1 MKTRLVECVCQG
13 GWIICQGG
21 LKSGSYIV
29 MVDVSNSVSSG
40 LVISKRTSLNTVFFV
55 GEAYSEAR
63 ILTKV
68 GLAAGCIC
76 YTTLSNALSI
86 LSPSWKIQEEEDTR
100 LVSFFKQRT
109 WNGRIAS
116 YSLCYPPERS
126 QPLHRRSKMGL
137 KSSTILPV
145 GDP

>member
-1 MKTRLVECVCQG
+1 
-13 GWIICQGG
+13 
-21 LKSGSYIV
+21 

-86 LSPSWKIQEEEDTR
+86 LSPSWKIQEEEDEKRGMLGWLNKHAMIVLT
-100 LVSFFKQRT
+100 
-109 WNGRIAS
+109 
-116 YSLCYPPERS
+116 
-126 QPLHRRSKMGL
+126 
-137 KSSTILPV
+137 KSGWP
-145 GDP
+145 